1 MKKLYLILL
10 LFLTGAF
17 STLLTSCEKND
28 ENGDGG
34 PVVVPENSF
43 AYNNKV
49 QPFGSALYVYD
60 EVETTYTF
68 YFSPSEGIT
77 TLEAMW
83 QADDY
88 LRIITALPSGDIDL
102 TAAGNELAYK
112 DITVSASTAGN
123 IVSSSLQLRLPSLTE
138 VKMEA
143 KVETA
148 NGQTLDANYEGTC
161 IRITEEREQGPAVEL
176 DTPIF
181 SWYIGQ
187 SGAGTNDYYIAV
199 GNAPF
204 SIYQGTQFSLRS
216 AGYALLLDC
225 YFDSGDEWRTF
236 PTGTFKNS
244 VRYGDHTYHSTNSF
258 MLQADDAGGYQQM
271 PLTSDVVIER
281 EGTITTITTAFIDG
295 NGVEHQV
302 SFTGDLRVGYGLAMP
317 TNPHLMADIELEGFY
332 AEGIYHGDLFES
344 GSGLSEVVIYDEAS
358 DNNEEGGMAVRMLL
372 ASTKFLNPKTERKL
386 VEDHYT
392 RTTASNLSEIEQG
405 TWAPVTELEIMG
417 LVLPFGT
424 YGITGD
430 SSTETG
436 YYAYANDGT
445 IDVKELGGSEYEI
458 TFDLEA
464 QTGYAIKGSFTG
476 DVFLTDQ
483 SNDNDNDGSSTL
495 TEDLHLDVDYIQQ
508 ARCYPQT
515 EIYVAGMG
523 YIPVDEITT
532 IGQPAAIAPCGYQYI
547 DIGLATGTYEHDPTG
562 EYVDPGKLHEG
573 DIIRLDLLVEP
584 GDQDKITTGTYT
596 ITRNRY
602 LNTLQPGACYR
613 GYQASDHIG
622 TRWLYISSAIGNGK
636 PRYYHD
642 PNYMVQNGW
651 LNIPS
656 MTGYAS
662 LYEGTVTITKADGG
676 DNWYTFEVNG
686 EDVLH
691 HKITGSWTGPVVL
704 GGSDTPV
711 ADSGKHFDEEDSAS
725 SGSAGGDESDGA
737 SVKAEQQT
745 LRHMK
750 PVEGLRDY
758 VTLPLDRRPVERVRF
773 R

>member
-1 MKKLYLILL
+1 MKKLYLFLL
-10 LFLTGAF
+10 LFLAGAF
-17 STLLTSCEKND
+17 STLLTSCEKSD
-28 ENGDGG
+28 TEQGDDT
-34 PVVVPENSF
+34 PVVVPANSF
-43 AYNNKV
+43 AYNNEV

-88 LRIITALPSGDIDL
+88 LRITTSLPSGDIDL
-102 TAAGNELAYK
+102 TQAGNELMYK
-112 DITVSASTAGN
+112 NIVVSASTVGN

-148 NGQTLDANYEGTC
+148 DGQTLDANYDGTC

-199 GNAPF
+199 GNVPY
-204 SIYQGTQFSLRS
+204 SIYQGTQFSLTS

-236 PTGTFKNS
+236 PTGTFKS
-244 VRYGDHTYHSTNSF
+244 SARYGDHTYHPTNSF
-258 MLQADDAGGYQQM
+258 MLQADGAGGYQQM
-271 PLTSDVVIER
+271 PLSSDVVIER

-295 NGVEHQV
+295 SGAEHEV
-302 SFTGDLRVGYGLAMP
+302 SFTGDLRVGYGLSMP
-317 TNPHLMADIELEGFY
+317 TMPHLMADIELEGFY

-358 DNNEEGGMAVRMLL
+358 ENNEEDGMAVRMLL

-386 VEDHYT
+386 VEDNYT

-417 LVLPFGT
+417 MVLPFGT
-424 YGITGD
+424 YGATGD

-436 YYAYANDGT
+436 YYSYANDGT
-445 IDVKELGGSEYEI
+445 IEVKELGGSEYEI

-464 QTGYAIKGSFTG
+464 QSGYAIKGSFTG

-483 SNDNDNDGSSTL
+483 SDDNDNDGSSTL
-495 TEDLHLDVDYIQQ
+495 TEDLHLDLTYLDQ
-508 ARCYPQT
+508 ARCFPQT
-515 EIYVAGMG
+515 EVYVTSQG

-532 IGQPAAIAPCGYQYI
+532 YASPGAIAPCGYQYI
-547 DIGLATGTYEHDPTG
+547 EFGLPTGTYKHDPTG
-562 EYVDPGKLHEG
+562 EFDDPGRLVAG
-573 DIIRLDLLVEP
+573 DAFRIDLLVEP
-584 GDQDKITTGTYT
+584 GDEDKISTGVYT
-596 ITRNRY
+596 VSRNRY
-602 LNTLQPGACYR
+602 LNTMQPGVCYR
-613 GYQASDHIG
+613 GVQADYHIG
-622 TRWLYISSAIGNGK
+622 TRWLDISSAIGNGI
-636 PRYYHD
+636 PTYSHSGEE
-642 PNYMVQNGW
+642 VINGW
-651 LNIPS
+651 LNRPS
-656 MTGYAS
+656 VFGYAS
-662 LYEGTVTITKADGG
+662 LYEGTVTVTKAEGG
-676 DNWYTFEVNG
+676 DNWYTFVIDG

-691 HKITGSWTGPVVL
+691 HKITGTWTGPVVM
-704 GGSDTPV
+704 GNSDDPVEGSGRDF
-711 ADSGKHFDEEDSAS
+711 KEEESAS
-725 SGSAGGDESDGA
+725 SGSAGGDESEGA
-737 SVKAEQQT
+737 SVKAEQHS

-758 VTLPLDRRPVERVRF
+758 VTLPPDRRPVERVRF